1 MDALDQLPTTGVQ
14 ITVMIFGGLSLL
26 ILGGGLFLAGRRHH
40 PTPLS
45 DLSDLSDL
53 SKTTTS
59 RILTDLIL
67 SQQARQGF
75 DRGAIGQPPKE
86 GGEFE
91 PPGR

>member
-40 PTPLS
+40 PTPPS
-45 DLSDLSDL
+45 DLSDPSDP

>member
-1 MDALDQLPTTGVQ
+1 MDGVDHLPITGVQ

-40 PTPLS
+40 KNNPGS
-45 DLSDLSDL
+45 DPSG
-53 SKTTTS
+53 TTTS

-75 DRGAIGQPPKE
+75 DRGAIGQALGE
-86 GGEFE
+86 GGESK
-91 PPGR
+91 PPGP